1 MRCTDSVPNEILAR
15 RSCNFDVKVESA
27 SSGCCAARSMR
38 LWLRLQT
45 KSAEVDEEDAVG
57 EEEEVGVVVLDDAE
71 DEAFDRVLFETS
83 LSVIMLNLAEGLTIR
98 V

>member
-1 MRCTDSVPNEILAR
+1 
-15 RSCNFDVKVESA
+15 
-27 SSGCCAARSMR
+27 MR